1 MILRA
6 EHCNVIYV
14 AERNVLPPS
23 QALPLLAVPSP
34 QVRATSSGR
43 VTAVPFW
50 YEIHLDPEVSVSTLS
65 QDSHWKQA
73 AVVLQ
78 PSLEVR
84 TGDWVCLAVQLHKS
98 SISMSARIDNE
109 DASAGLPAVAM
120 TTS

>member
-1 MILRA
+1 MCYLFLKRPA
-6 EHCNVIYV
+6 PVVRPN
-14 AERNVLPPS
+14 
-23 QALPLLAVPSP
+23 

-50 YEIHLDPEVSVSTLS
+50 YQIHLDPEVSVSTLS

-84 TGDWVCLAVQLHKS
+84 AGDWVRLAVQLHKS
-98 SISMSARIDNE
+98 SISMSARIDE
-109 DASAGLPAVAM
+109 PAATEGVPPVAM